1 MESNLGQ
8 FGETYN
14 TGIGIATLIFFG
26 LLLLRIYFVNK
37 EIAQRS
43 WLWKGNAPIFI
54 WVLKGLWFL
63 GMLCFLLD
71 IPSWFLTL
79 ASFKSLIDPTIYLSF
94 MLVLISIAFME
105 IILSFTVTQSV
116 ITQFIKRILFLLLS
130 VFCAFSFGLAAFVF
144 PGTFQFPA
152 EEECTLLE
160 MPVKGQWLA
169 MQAGKFPWVN
179 YHANVPMQ
187 LFALDMVKLGSDGK
201 FFANMGADTSDFYSF
216 GDSVFAPA
224 SGIVINSK
232 DGLPTQMVYK
242 GEDTVNVAGN
252 FVEIEMQNAKYLF
265 IAHLLKGSVA
275 VASGDTIA
283 VGQYLG
289 LSGNSGNTTFPHL
302 HLHIQDKPILN
313 DTSAKGQ
320 PFRFNNIE
328 RTRFGVF
335 KQKGAPY
342 LNRNDIFS
350 ASHE

>member
-14 TGIGIATLIFFG
+14 TGILIATLIFFG
-26 LLLLRIYFVNK
+26 LLLLRIYFVKK
-37 EIAQRS
+37 EITQRT
-43 WLWKGNAPIFI
+43 WIWKAKTPIFI
-54 WVLKGLWFL
+54 WVLKALWL
-63 GMLCFLLD
+63 IGMLCFLLD
-71 IPSWFLTL
+71 VPSWFLTL
-79 ASFKSLIDPTIYLSF
+79 ASFKALINPTIYSSF
-94 MLVLISIAFME
+94 LVVLISIAILE
-105 IILSFTVTQSV
+105 ITLAFTVTQSV

-130 VFCAFSFGLAAFVF
+130 VFCSFSFGLAAFVF

-152 EEECTLLE
+152 EDACALID

-187 LFALDMVKLGSDGK
+187 MYAIDMVKLGPNGK
-201 FFANMGADTSDFYSF
+201 FFTNFGADTNDFYSF
-216 GDSVFAPA
+216 GDSVFAPV
-224 SGIVINSK
+224 SGMVFKAK

-252 FVEIEMQNAKYLF
+252 YVEIEMENAKYLF

-275 VASGDTIA
+275 VNTGDTILA
-283 VGQYLG
+283 GQFLG
-289 LSGNSGNTTFPHL
+289 LAGNSGNTTFPHL
-302 HLHIQDKPILN
+302 HIHIQDKPIIN
-313 DTSAKGQ
+313 DTAAIGL
-320 PFRFNNIE
+320 PFRFKNIE

-335 KQKGAPY
+335 KQNGSPY
-342 LNRNDIFS
+342 LNRNDIFK